1 MDLKGVIMVNDF
13 KFKDKYD
20 IQDLVDIMRILREPG
35 GCPWDAEQ
43 DHESIKKNF
52 IEETYEVVEAI
63 NKKDLALLR
72 EELGDV
78 LMQVVFHA
86 QIETELGNFNFDD
99 VCDEVCKKLIVRHP
113 HVFASET
120 AETADDVLVKWD
132 EIKKKTKKQSTQTSV
147 MNSIP
152 RELPALMRAEKVQSK
167 AAKVGFDW
175 NDVSG
180 AFDKITEETREL
192 KKAINENDVEAMT
205 DEMGDLLFSAVNV
218 SRFIGVD
225 SEDALTHTTDKFIK
239 RFSVVEEKAAER
251 GIDMKTATIDE
262 LDMLWDEAKEQLRN
276 Q

>member
-1 MDLKGVIMVNDF
+1 MNLKGVIMVNDF
-13 KFKDKYD
+13 KFKDKYNAY
-20 IQDLVDIMRILREPG
+20 DLVEIMRVLREPG

-52 IEETYEVVEAI
+52 IEETYEVIEAI

-78 LMQVVFHA
+78 MMQVVFHA

-120 AETADDVLVKWD
+120 AETSADVLVKWD

-180 AFDKITEETREL
+180 AFDKISEETQEL
-192 KKAINENDVEAMT
+192 KKAIAEKDEDAMV
-205 DEMGDLLFSAVNV
+205 DELGDLLFTVVNV

-239 RFSVVEEKAAER
+239 RFAIVEKKATDR
-251 GIDMKTATIDE
+251 GIDMKTASIEE
-262 LDMLWDEAKEQLRN
+262 LDKLWDEAKEQLRN

>member
-1 MDLKGVIMVNDF
+1 MIKGFN
-13 KFKDKYD
+13 FKDRYNV
-20 IQDLVDIMRILREPG
+20 QDLVDIMRILREPG

-52 IEETYEVVEAI
+52 IEETYEVIEAI
-63 NKKDLALLR
+63 NKKDLSLLR

-120 AETADDVLVKWD
+120 VENSADVLVKWD

-152 RELPALMRAEKVQSK
+152 RELPALMRAEKVQGK

-175 NDVSG
+175 DDASG
-180 AFDKITEETREL
+180 AFDKISEETAEL
-192 KKAINENDVEAMT
+192 KQAMSESDADAMT
-205 DEMGDLLFSAVNV
+205 DELGDLLFSVVNV

-225 SEDALTHTTDKFIK
+225 AEDALTRATDKFIG
-239 RFSVVEEKAAER
+239 RFSVVEKLAEEK
-251 GIDMKTATIDE
+251 GIDMKTASLEKLDE
-262 LDMLWDEAKEQLRN
+262 LWDEAKNMRN

>member
-1 MDLKGVIMVNDF
+1 MVKDF

-20 IQDLVDIMRILREPG
+20 AYDLVDIMRILREPG

-63 NKKDLALLR
+63 NKKDIALLR

-78 LMQVVFHA
+78 MMQVVFHA
-86 QIETELGNFNFDD
+86 QIETELGNFNFND
-99 VCDEVCKKLIVRHP
+99 VCDEVCKKLIIRHP

-120 AETADDVLVKWD
+120 AETSDDVLIKWD
-132 EIKKKTKKQSTQTSV
+132 EIKKMTKKQSTQTSV

-180 AFDKITEETREL
+180 AFDKIAEETQEL
-192 KKAINENDVEAMT
+192 HKAIDEKDKEAMI

-218 SRFIGVD
+218 SRFIGID
-225 SEDALTHTTDKFIK
+225 PEDALTHTTDKFIE
-239 RFSVVEEKAAER
+239 RFSIVEEKAAEK
-251 GIDMKTATIDE
+251 GIEMKTASLEE
-262 LDMLWDEAKEQLRN
+262 LDRLWDEAKKQLRN